1 MLINSKILFLLFLT
15 IFWCGFAH
23 AETDEQNNTS
33 TATGGDQIIVSPL
46 STMLDVTDTVS
57 VNVLV
62 LDEDGNPIEG
72 HKIQIVSQDSQ
83 IVSTNI
89 SNSVSDESG
98 YISFYLLGK
107 KQGNS
112 AVTVTDG
119 VVSSQIDVA
128 IRDLIHYILPYFS
141 GDMQLSIINP
151 TEDLNYVKVQFYE
164 NSERYIEPVVVRLEP
179 KEMKTLV
186 LSEEL
191 DTVLKD
197 GWAEVHSTDLIFGGV
212 WTSKG
217 YLSLKKIEK

>member
-1 MLINSKILFLLFLT
+1 MLIKFTVRFLLLSAM
-15 IFWCGFAH
+15 FWCGFTFA
-23 AETDEQNNTS
+23 DEDINTS
-33 TATGGDQIIVSPL
+33 TATGGDQIIVSPM

-57 VNVLV
+57 VNVLI

-72 HKIQIVSQDSQ
+72 RKVRIVPQDSQ
-83 IVSTNI
+83 IVSANI
-89 SNSVSDESG
+89 STSVSDESG
-98 YISFYLLGK
+98 YISFYILGK
-107 KQGNS
+107 QQGNS

-128 IRDLIHYILPYFS
+128 IRNLIHYILPYFY

-151 TEDLNYVKVQFYE
+151 NEDLNHVKIQFYE
-164 NSERYIEPVVVRLEP
+164 NSERYIEPVVVRLEA
-179 KEMKTLV
+179 KEMKTLD

-197 GWAEVHSTDLIFGGV
+197 GWAEIHSTEIIFGGV

-217 YLSLKKIEK
+217 YLSIKKIVK

>member
-1 MLINSKILFLLFLT
+1 MLIKFTVRFLLFSAM
-15 IFWCGFAH
+15 FWCSFTFA
-23 AETDEQNNTS
+23 DEDINTS
-33 TATGGDQIIVSPL
+33 TATGGDQIIVSPM

-57 VNVLV
+57 VNVLI

-72 HKIQIVSQDSQ
+72 RKVRIVPQDSQ
-83 IVSTNI
+83 IVSVNI
-89 SNSVSDESG
+89 STSVSDESG
-98 YISFYLLGK
+98 YISFYILGK
-107 KQGNS
+107 QQGNS

-128 IRDLIHYILPYFS
+128 IRNLIHYILPYFY

-151 TEDLNYVKVQFYE
+151 NEDLNHVKIQFYE
-164 NSERYIEPVVVRLEP
+164 NSERYIEPVVVRLEA
-179 KEMKTLV
+179 KEMKTLD

-197 GWAEVHSTDLIFGGV
+197 GWAEIHSTEIIFGGV

-217 YLSLKKIEK
+217 YLSIKKIVK

>member
-1 MLINSKILFLLFLT
+1 MLRKFKIHYLLFLT
-15 IFWCGFAH
+15 IFWCGFAL
-23 AETDEQNNTS
+23 ADEDSNTS
-33 TATGGDQIIVSPL
+33 MATGGDQIIVSPM
-46 STMLDVTDTVS
+46 STMLDVYDTVS
-57 VNVLV
+57 VNVLI

-72 HKIQIVSQDSQ
+72 HKVQIVSQDSQ

-98 YISFYLLGK
+98 YISFYLLGR

-112 AVTVTDG
+112 TVTVTDG

-128 IRDLIHYILPYFS
+128 IRNLIHYILPYFS

-151 TEDLNYVKVQFYE
+151 GEELNYVKVQFYE
-164 NSERYIEPVVVRLEP
+164 NTERYIEPVVVRLEA
-179 KEMKTLV
+179 KEMRTLI

-191 DTVLKD
+191 DIVLKD
-197 GWAEVHSTDLIFGGV
+197 GWAEIHSTELVFGGV

>member
-1 MLINSKILFLLFLT
+1 MLIKFKIHYLFFLM
-15 IFWCGFAH
+15 ISWCGFTLA
-23 AETDEQNNTS
+23 DEDINTS
-33 TATGGDQIIVSPL
+33 TATGGDQIVVSPM
-46 STMLDVTDTVS
+46 SAMLDVSDTVS
-57 VNVLV
+57 VNVFI

-72 HKIQIVSQDSQ
+72 RKVQIIPQDSQ
-83 IVSTNI
+83 IVYTNI
-89 SNSVSDESG
+89 NKSVSDQSG

-107 KQGNS
+107 QQGNS

-128 IRDLIHYILPYFS
+128 IRNLIHYILPYFS

-164 NSERYIEPVVVRLEP
+164 NSERYLEPVVVRLGA
-179 KEMKTLV
+179 KEMKTLN

-197 GWAEVHSTDLIFGGV
+197 GWAEVNSTGLIFGGV
-212 WTSKG
+212 WTNKG